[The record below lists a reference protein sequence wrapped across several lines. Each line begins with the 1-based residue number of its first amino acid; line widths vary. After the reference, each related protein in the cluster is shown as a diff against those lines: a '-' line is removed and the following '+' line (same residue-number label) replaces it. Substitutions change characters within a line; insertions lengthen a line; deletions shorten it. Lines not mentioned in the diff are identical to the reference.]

1 MEREHRGV
9 SVLNESNQPVTQTA
23 IQQSRASL
31 LIAYLDGRNAVL
43 PEQSILLL
51 RNRLPREDGR
61 GHSKEIR
68 EFQNLNCPNPLGL
81 DCQIQAH
88 CPEIRRIWQSGES
101 IVG

>member
-1 MEREHRGV
+1 MRERVNGTV
-9 SVLNESNQPVTQTA
+9 P
-23 IQQSRASL
+23 L
-31 LIAYLDGRNAVL
+31 L
-43 PEQSILLL
+43 
-51 RNRLPREDGR
+51 
-61 GHSKEIR
+61 IR